1 MWSEPSR
8 AYLPGMKKAPVGRA
22 LRGGVTRLRVQTLV
36 IGLVLLVSTAA
47 SVLGLALLVDSNAPF
62 DSAFAAQHGADVTVT
77 VDASKATTAQLTA
90 TKRLPEV
97 AVAAGPFATLTA
109 TLRLLLTG
117 PGQRRAV
124 GFTLPPLTLAG
135 RSSPG
140 GPVDDITLQSGH
152 WPTGPGQIVLADDQ
166 AEGGLP
172 VAISVG
178 EHVAATSAPGQPEL
192 TVVGLASSVTSTA
205 DGWVTPAEIGRLTAS
220 SARPSAQLLC
230 RFVRSGS
237 ATDIRAD
244 VAAIT
249 RALPS
254 GAVTGTDSYLTVRL
268 AETSGIAPIAP
279 FVTAF
284 GVIGLVMSV
293 LIAANVVSG
302 AVVSGYRRI
311 GILKSIGFT
320 PAQVSAA
327 YAGIALVPAV
337 VGGAIGLLLGNLLA
351 GALLNRAADV
361 YQVGTLGVP
370 AWVNVAVPAAM
381 VVVVGIAALVPAVR
395 AGRLTAINA
404 IASGRAP
411 RAGRGYAAHR
421 LLSKLPVPRPVTIG
435 LAAPFTRPARTVVV
449 LIATVLGA
457 AAVTFGVGV
466 GASLGRVQSG
476 LDLSSTEQVFVG
488 VPAGPG
494 PGGGVRVIRGH
505 GAPAGGPGGPGSAPM
520 PLTPATV
527 QRAVTAAIRAQPGTW
542 HFAAETDQQVTVPG
556 LSQQIPVTAYRG
568 NARWLGYDMISGRWY
583 TGPGQVDVPTY
594 FLTVT
599 GTSVGDDVTFSFGG
613 KQLTARIVGEV
624 FDSDNNGLSMITDWQ
639 TLANADKAL
648 AQPNQYDIGLRPG
661 TSAAQYVQALSTALG
676 PAYLVTVNAAGRGL
690 QLILGLIGL
699 LILLLAT
706 VAALG
711 VLNTVAL
718 QAREKVHDL
727 GVFKAV
733 GMTPWQ
739 TIAMVVCWVAGI
751 GLLAGLIAVPVGIA
765 LQHYLVPV
773 MAGDAGTALPASIL
787 NVYGG
792 WQIAALALAGMVIAM
807 AGALAPA
814 GWAASAR
821 TATALRA
828 E

>member
-1 MWSEPSR
+1 MWSEPGR
-8 AYLPGMKKAPVGRA
+8 AYLPRMKKTPVGRV
-22 LRGGVTRLRVQTLV
+22 LRGGLTRRPVQALV
-36 IGLVLLVSTAA
+36 IGLVLLVSTGA

-62 DSAFAAQHGADVTVT
+62 DTAFAAQHGADVTVT
-77 VDASKATTAQLTA
+77 VDAAKATTAQLAA
-90 TKRLPEV
+90 TRRLPEV
-97 AVAAGPFATLTA
+97 TAAAGPFATVTA
-109 TLRLLLTG
+109 SLRLSLSA
-117 PGQRRAV
+117 PGLRGTT

-135 RSSPG
+135 RSSPT

-152 WPTGPGQIVLADDQ
+152 WPAGPGQIVLADDQ
-166 AEGGLP
+166 AAGGLP
-172 VAISVG
+172 VTISPG
-178 EHVAATSAPGQPEL
+178 QHVTATSAPGQPEL
-192 TVVGLASSVTSTA
+192 TVVGLASSVTGTA
-205 DGWVTPAEIGRLTAS
+205 DGWVTPAELGRLTAG
-220 SARPSAQLLC
+220 SARPSAQMLY
-230 RFVRSGS
+230 RFARSGS
-237 ATDIRAD
+237 AADIRAD

-249 RALPS
+249 RALPA
-254 GAVTGTDSYLTVRL
+254 GAVTATDSYLTVRL

-293 LIAANVVSG
+293 LIAGNVVSG

-327 YAGIALVPAV
+327 YAGMALVPAV
-337 VGGAIGLLLGNLLA
+337 VGSAIGLVLGNLLA

-381 VVVVGIAALVPAVR
+381 LVVVAIAALVPAVR
-395 AGRLTAINA
+395 AGRLSAINA
-404 IASGRAP
+404 IAAGRAP

-421 LLSKLPVPRPVTIG
+421 LLSKLPVQRPVTIG
-435 LAAPFTRPARTVVV
+435 LAAPFARPARTAVA

-476 LDLSSTEQVFVG
+476 LDLSRTEQVFVE

-494 PGGGVRVIRGH
+494 PVGGVRVIRGH
-505 GAPAGGPGGPGSAPM
+505 GGPAGKQRGPGSASQ
-520 PLTPATV
+520 LTPAAM

-542 HFAAETDQQVTVPG
+542 HFDAETDQQVTVAG
-556 LSQQIPVTAYRG
+556 LTRQIPVTAFRG
-568 NARWLGYDMISGRWY
+568 DARWLGYDMISGRWY

-599 GTSVGDDVTFSFGG
+599 GKSVGDDVTFSFGG
-613 KQLTARIVGEV
+613 RQLTARIVGEV
-624 FDSDNNGLSMITDWQ
+624 FDSDNNGLSMITGWQ
-639 TLANADKAL
+639 TLANADPAL
-648 AQPNQYDIGLRPG
+648 AQPDQYDIGVRPG
-661 TSAAQYVQALSTALG
+661 TSVPQYVQALSTALG
-676 PAYLVTVNAAGRGL
+676 PAYMVTINAAGRGL
-690 QLILGLIGL
+690 PLILGLIGL

-711 VLNTVAL
+711 VLNTVVL

-733 GMTPWQ
+733 GMTPRQ
-739 TIAMVVCWVAGI
+739 TIAMVVCWVAGV

-765 LQHYLVPV
+765 LQHYLVPI
-773 MAGDAGTALPASIL
+773 MAGEAGTALPASIL
-787 NVYGG
+787 DVYGW
-792 WQIAALALAGMVIAM
+792 WQIAALALAGMVIAT

-814 GWAASAR
+814 GWAAGAR
-821 TATALRA
+821 AAAALRA

>member
-1 MWSEPSR
+1 
-8 AYLPGMKKAPVGRA
+8 MKKSPVSQA
-22 LRGGVTRLRVQTLV
+22 LRGGVARRRVQAFV
-36 IGLVLLVSTAA
+36 IGLVALVSTGA
-47 SVLGLALLVDSNAPF
+47 SVLALALIVDSNAPF
-62 DSAFAAQHGADVTVT
+62 DTAFAAQHGADVAMTF
-77 VDASKATTAQLTA
+77 DAAKATTAQLTA
-90 TKRLPEV
+90 TKRLPGV
-97 AVAAGPFATLTA
+97 TAAAGPFATVTA
-109 TLRLLLTG
+109 SLRLSLSA
-117 PGQRRAV
+117 PRSRAELQ
-124 GFTLPPLTLAG
+124 FTLPPLTLAG
-135 RSSPG
+135 RVSPG
-140 GPVDDITLQSGH
+140 GPVDDLTLQSGH

-172 VAISVG
+172 VVISVG
-178 EHVAATSAPGQPEL
+178 QRLTATSAPGQPEL

-205 DGWVTPAEIGRLTAS
+205 DGWVTPAEIGALTPRQ
-220 SARPSAQLLC
+220 ARPSAQLLY
-230 RFVRSGS
+230 RFASSGS
-237 ATDIRAD
+237 SADIRAD
-244 VAAIT
+244 TAAVA
-249 RALPS
+249 RVLPA
-254 GAVTGTDSYLTVRL
+254 GAVTATQSYLTVRL
-268 AETSGIAPIAP
+268 AETSGIAPLAP
-279 FVTAF
+279 FVAAF
-284 GVIGLVMSV
+284 GVIGLVMSL

-327 YAGIALVPAV
+327 YAGIALIPAV
-337 VGGAIGLLLGNLLA
+337 IGGAVGLVLGNLLA
-351 GALLNRAADV
+351 GALLNRAAQV

-381 VVVVGIAALVPAVR
+381 LVVVGIAALVPALR
-395 AGRLTAINA
+395 AGRLSAIDA
-404 IASGRAP
+404 IAAGRAP
-411 RAGRGYAAHR
+411 RAGRGYVAHR
-421 LLSKLPVPRPVTIG
+421 LLSRLPAPRPVTIG
-435 LAAPFTRPARTVVV
+435 LAAPFARPARTAVV

-457 AAVTFGVGV
+457 AAVTFGAGV

-476 LDLSSTEQVFVG
+476 LDLSGTEQVFVSI
-488 VPAGPG
+488 PAGPG
-494 PGGGVRVIRGH
+494 PAGGVRVIRPH
-505 GAPAGGPGGPGSAPM
+505 GGSAAGRGGPGGASA
-520 PLTPATV
+520 LTPAAM
-527 QRAVTAAIRAQPGTW
+527 QRAATAALRAQPGTW

-583 TGPGQVDVPTY
+583 SGPGQVDVPTY

-599 GTSVGDDVTFSFGG
+599 GKSVGDNVTFSFGG
-613 KQLTARIVGEV
+613 RQLTARIVGEV

-639 TLANADKAL
+639 TLASVDPAL

-661 TSAAQYVQALSTALG
+661 TSAPQYVQALSTALG
-676 PAYLVTVNAAGRGL
+676 PAYMVTINVAGRGL
-690 QLILGLIGL
+690 PLILGLIGL

-711 VLNTVAL
+711 VLNTVVL
-718 QAREKVHDL
+718 QARERVHDL

-733 GMTPWQ
+733 GMTPKQ
-739 TIAMVVCWVAGI
+739 TIAMVICWVAGV

-787 NVYGG
+787 DVYGG
-792 WQIAALALAGMVIAM
+792 WQITGLVLAGMVIAT

-814 GWAASAR
+814 GWAARAR
-821 TATALRA
+821 TASALRA